1 MRIGSCAKLAPRYCG
16 PFKILERIGSVAY
29 RLELHPTVKGHE
41 VFHVSFLKRYVND
54 VDHVIDW
61 FVL

>member
-1 MRIGSCAKLAPRYCG
+1 MSCLKLAPPYCG
-16 PFKILERIGSVAY
+16 PFKILERIGPVDY
-29 RLELHPTVKGHE
+29 RLALPPTMKVHD
-41 VFHVSFLKRYVND
+41 VFHVSFLKRYVKY